1 MPDFH
6 GVLPALITPF
16 TEDGTDVD
24 ADALAAIVN
33 RLAGAGAGGLVPGGS
48 TGEFTTLTNEER
60 RRVIEVTVEVAA
72 GRVPVV
78 AGTGAL
84 STQETVALS
93 VHAERAGATAVMVV
107 PPFYDALSWRELLAH
122 YAAVAEAISLP
133 IMYYNL
139 PSASGVKLDTEQLRE
154 LRRVA
159 RVTSLKDTGGDAV
172 AATELIQAADDG
184 PTLLNGWDTLT
195 FAALAAGVRA
205 VVWGTASILPEQCVA
220 LHRLLIDEID
230 LPAARELWTR
240 LWPLCHFL
248 ENQSYSAAVKTAC
261 ALVGD
266 STGPVRAPLLALDDD
281 AVAELEGLLERAR
294 RASRWPCRSGD
305 QGRPAPGTS
314 TVVVSRTASRAAFRG
329 PSWKSGAPHA
339 ISVRPSSPPSPHA
352 KTPRP
357 SGIATSS
364 TISPPGAT
372 RQSTPPSALAAQ
384 MCSSASSAQPSG
396 AKVTAPSIVS
406 VSAGSGVGSTWAQT
420 RRSVSAP
427 SGAIVNAVKR
437 APKVSATI
445 SVPSSVMTV
454 PLGNQRSSAAML
466 ALPSGSIR
474 TMAAVA
480 GSPPPMRSN
489 PKLPA

>member
-33 RLAGAGAGGLVPGGS
+33 RLVGAGAGGLVPGGS

-60 RRVIEVTVEVAA
+60 RRVIEVTVEAAA

-84 STQETVALS
+84 STRETVALS
-93 VHAERAGATAVMVV
+93 VHAERAGASAVMVV

-122 YAAVAEAISLP
+122 YTAVADAISLP

-139 PSASGVKLDTEQLRE
+139 PSASGVKLDTDQLRE

-172 AATELIQAADDG
+172 AATELIQAAADG

-248 ENQSYSAAVKTAC
+248 ESQSYSAAVKTAC

-266 STGPVRAPLLALDDD
+266 TTGPVRAPLLPLDG
-281 AVAELEGLLERAR
+281 AATAELEGLLERAQ
-294 RASRWPCRSGD
+294 ASL
-305 QGRPAPGTS
+305 A
-314 TVVVSRTASRAAFRG
+314 TA
-329 PSWKSGAPHA
+329 
-339 ISVRPSSPPSPHA
+339 
-352 KTPRP
+352 
-357 SGIATSS
+357 
-364 TISPPGAT
+364 
-372 RQSTPPSALAAQ
+372 
-384 MCSSASSAQPSG
+384 
-396 AKVTAPSIVS
+396 
-406 VSAGSGVGSTWAQT
+406 
-420 RRSVSAP
+420 
-427 SGAIVNAVKR
+427 
-437 APKVSATI
+437 
-445 SVPSSVMTV
+445 
-454 PLGNQRSSAAML
+454 
-466 ALPSGSIR
+466 
-474 TMAAVA
+474 
-480 GSPPPMRSN
+480 
-489 PKLPA
+489 